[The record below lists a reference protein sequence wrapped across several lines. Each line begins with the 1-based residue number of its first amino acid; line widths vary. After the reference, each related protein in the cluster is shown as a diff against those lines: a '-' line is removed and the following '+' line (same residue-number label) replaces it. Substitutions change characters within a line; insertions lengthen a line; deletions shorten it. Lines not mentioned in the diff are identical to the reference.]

1 MTEDLVLPV
10 PDTLPAMYLVPARMP
25 ERQALRTI
33 VAAVEARVAEPL
45 RRLTTGLLVTG
56 AVMVARRR
64 PDELPFLCSLRPAAH
79 DLPPEQAAAANAAPE
94 YTAFATL
101 LPIRPGPVH
110 EWATRAAA
118 GAVAATLGLP
128 VVDAFCQRA
137 FCAETALASLPGAP
151 ELTDVDGGFRL
162 ADWVTVHRDGP
173 VLATHGLGRFGLP
186 ELKVSD
192 VPAELR
198 SLWLLALNGVGH
210 RLLELLRCELRRGG
224 ETPFVQVPAELAI
237 RRADIGNAYGV
248 DLDGG
253 GALPVRLVL
262 DPAVTDQRTSYLT
275 LHAPDDTS
283 PATHRAAL
291 QAALLETP
299 FSKTTFSKTD
309 TEQNGTL
316 SRPY

>member
-25 ERQALRTI
+25 EPLALRTI
-33 VAAVEARVAEPL
+33 VAAVEGRVAEPV
-45 RRLTTGLLVTG
+45 RRLTTGLLATG
-56 AVMVARRR
+56 AVMVARRL
-64 PDELPFLCSLRPAAH
+64 PDELPFLHALRPAAN

-94 YTAFATL
+94 YIAFAAL

-118 GAVAATLGLP
+118 GALAATLGLP

-137 FCAETALASLPGAP
+137 FCAEDALASLPGAP

-162 ADWVTVHRDGP
+162 ADWVTVHGDGP

-186 ELKVSD
+186 ELRVSD

-224 ETPFVQVPAELAI
+224 DTPFVQVPAELTI

-248 DLDGG
+248 DMDGG
-253 GALPVRLVL
+253 GALPVRLAL

-275 LHAPDDTS
+275 LHAPDNTS
-283 PATHRAAL
+283 PARHRAAL
-291 QAALLETP
+291 HAALLETP
-299 FSKTTFSKTD
+299 FSRTA
-309 TEQNGTL
+309 
-316 SRPY
+316 R